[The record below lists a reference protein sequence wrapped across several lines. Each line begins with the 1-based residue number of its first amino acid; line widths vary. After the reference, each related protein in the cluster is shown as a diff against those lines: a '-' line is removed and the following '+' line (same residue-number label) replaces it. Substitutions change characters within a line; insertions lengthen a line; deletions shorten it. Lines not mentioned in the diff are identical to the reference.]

1 MSLQRRIETYLLSH
15 PGRTVAQLM
24 EALSEE
30 SGRVRTAL
38 AIMYRADRLSRTDA
52 RPYAYT
58 VKRIAPTRQEAA
70 ANATR
75 ARLAKMPRREVAPAA
90 HPDMERAETVAEWL
104 ARGGAIKRIGR
115 DAVAKRPDRQAIIF
129 GNGWRI

>member
-1 MSLQRRIETYLLSH
+1 MSLQRRIETHLLSH
-15 PGRTVAQLM
+15 PGQTVAQLV
-24 EALSEE
+24 ESLSEE
-30 SGRVRTAL
+30 SGRVRVAV

-58 VKRIAPTRQEAA
+58 VKRVAPTRQEAA
-70 ANATR
+70 VNATR
-75 ARLAKMPRREVAPAA
+75 ARLAKMPRKEVAPAT
-90 HPDMERAETVAEWL
+90 HPDTGRAETMAEYL

>member
-1 MSLQRRIETYLLSH
+1 VSLQRRVETCLLSH
-15 PGRTVAQLM
+15 PGQTVAQLV
-24 EALSEE
+24 ESLGEE

-58 VKRIAPTRQEAA
+58 VKRVAPTRQEAA

-75 ARLAKMPRREVAPAA
+75 ARLAKMPRRSATQAA
-90 HPDMERAETVAEWL
+90 SPDSERAETVAEWL